1 MPIDMIWALMKKDV
15 YSQKYETLDELEGLV
30 RRSWNRISNESI
42 KNTIKHVEKRVSEIR
57 RNNGK
62 WV

>member
-1 MPIDMIWALMKKDV
+1 MIWALMKKDV